1 MYCVMWKNIRIF
13 PNKIFPQC
21 SKRSDVNV
29 SLSQVRLKNA
39 ETLSDN
45 LKRKSQKLQSSLKQS
60 ERKSSQLGF
69 KLATAE
75 VKIKFLEDQVCLLE
89 KDLKREHMGTS
100 DNLNDAIE
108 VISLFQLSSF
118 IIHIVALMIE
128 RVLPSTVS
136 GQSPIHTPSI
146 LHESLLLL
154 FIFFLL
160 LFIFSWNI
168 IGSETTICNTCVV
181 TNGGDFSTTCCNRL
195 RVCL

>member
-1 MYCVMWKNIRIF
+1 MWKNIRIF

-108 VISLFQLSSF
+108 VISLFQLSPSF
-118 IIHIVALMIE
+118 IHSCCTYDRKTPTFNSE
-128 RVLPSTVS
+128 WSWSVS
-136 GQSPIHTPSI
+136 NSNSIHTPWISPFPFH
-146 LHESLLLL
+146 LLSSTFHLLLEHYWL
-154 FIFFLL
+154 WDHHLQYM
-160 LFIFSWNI
+160 
-168 IGSETTICNTCVV
+168 
-181 TNGGDFSTTCCNRL
+181 CCN
-195 RVCL
+195 

>member
-13 PNKIFPQC
+13 PNKIFPHC

-108 VISLFQLSSF
+108 VISLFQLSPS
-118 IIHIVALMIE
+118 IIHSCCTYDRKTPTFNSEWSVSNSYSMNLSFSFSSSFFYFSSSPGTLLALRPPSAIH
-128 RVLPSTVS
+128 VL
-136 GQSPIHTPSI
+136 
-146 LHESLLLL
+146 
-154 FIFFLL
+154 
-160 LFIFSWNI
+160 
-168 IGSETTICNTCVV
+168 
-181 TNGGDFSTTCCNRL
+181 
-195 RVCL
+195 

>member
-1 MYCVMWKNIRIF
+1 M
-13 PNKIFPQC
+13 
-21 SKRSDVNV
+21 
-29 SLSQVRLKNA
+29 RLKNA

-108 VISLFQLSSF
+108 VISLFQLSPS
-118 IIHIVALMIE
+118 IIHSCCTYDRKTPTFNSEWSVSNSYSMNLSFSFSSSFFYFSSSPGTLLALRPRSAIH
-128 RVLPSTVS
+128 VL
-136 GQSPIHTPSI
+136 
-146 LHESLLLL
+146 
-154 FIFFLL
+154 
-160 LFIFSWNI
+160 
-168 IGSETTICNTCVV
+168 
-181 TNGGDFSTTCCNRL
+181 
-195 RVCL
+195 

>member
-1 MYCVMWKNIRIF
+1 MWKNIRIF

-108 VISLFQLSSF
+108 VISLFQLSPS
-118 IIHIVALMIE
+118 IIHSCCMHLWSKDSYLQQWV
-128 RVLPSTVS
+128 VS
-136 GQSPIHTPSI
+136 LQFI
-146 LHESLLLL
+146 LHPYSMNLSFFFSSSFFYFSSSPGTLLA
-154 FIFFLL
+154 
-160 LFIFSWNI
+160 
-168 IGSETTICNTCVV
+168 
-181 TNGGDFSTTCCNRL
+181 L
-195 RVCL
+195 RPPSAIHVL